1 MPDKVKDLIFN
12 SESVFVVGLIVLGM
26 LARHLV
32 AEKMPS
38 GRQLLGEAILSVI
51 TGVLVV
57 AISSLKNLELPEM
70 IILAGLTGVG
80 VTHSLQRILQLLE
93 KLKRI

>member
-1 MPDKVKDLIFN
+1 MPDKVKDLMLN

-32 AEKMPS
+32 SEKMPS
-38 GRQLLGEAILSVI
+38 GRHLLGEAFLSVI

-57 AISSLKNLELPEM
+57 AVSSLKSLALPEM

-80 VTHSLQRILQLLE
+80 VTHSLQRLLQILE
-93 KLKRI
+93 KMKKL